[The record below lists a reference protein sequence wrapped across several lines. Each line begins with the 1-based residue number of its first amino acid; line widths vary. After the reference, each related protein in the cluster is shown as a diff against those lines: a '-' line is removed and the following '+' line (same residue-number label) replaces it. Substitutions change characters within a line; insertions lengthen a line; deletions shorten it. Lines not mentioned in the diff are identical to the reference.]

1 MTEFG
6 RRKTDVPEGPFR
18 WDWVAV
24 VLVLLVIF
32 VVLALTFELW
42 SPHFVPDR

>member
-1 MTEFG
+1 MSGTTTE
-6 RRKTDVPEGPFR
+6 VPAEPFR

-32 VVLALTFELW
+32 VVLALTFEVW
-42 SPHFVPDR
+42 SPHFLADR